1 MQIKK
6 AAVIGGGAMGGS
18 IAHLLTS
25 VGIECFVKD
34 IDQKFVDKAV
44 SISKGVYDKLVAKG
58 KLAVEKAESRQ
69 ALLKGGIE
77 YDIEYM
83 KDVDLIIE
91 AVPEILKLKKQ
102 IFAELDKICPE
113 KTILASNTSSLSLS
127 DIAEEIQRKDRF
139 IGLHFFNPAHVM
151 KLVEVIYDQNT
162 SSETLEEMM
171 KFTTIIDKVA
181 IKCKNAPG
189 FVVNRILI
197 PYMNEALLALMD
209 GSGTMEEIDEAMVK
223 FGMPMGPFTLW
234 DLVGLDVAMHASVSL
249 EEAFGKRTPVPDIL
263 KIMVEK
269 KMFGQKTGKGF
280 YDYSDKSNKT
290 VNIEVEKYLK
300 NLWKENPPADLD
312 FEPERLLAVQAREAL
327 MIAAENV
334 AGAHD
339 IDTGMVYGTNFPTK
353 VAYGPLHWAEE
364 VMGWSNVAD
373 IAHMYTIEVGPER
386 FTLPS
391 SIESLANGG
400 SIFNNCTYEVDSNG
414 VALATVENPPMN
426 VLSVKTVNDISN
438 CMLKAIA
445 DPSVRVI
452 ILTGKG
458 RAFVAGAD
466 INEFQQIMTLG
477 GAKEYSERGQLMTN
491 IIEGSD
497 KPVICAINGF
507 ALGGGLELAMPC
519 HIRIAADSAKLGLPE
534 INLGIIPGFAGTQRL
549 PRIVGKAKGIEMI
562 LTGIPINAQE
572 ALAVGL
578 VNKVVPLALLIE
590 EAKGL
595 ARIIAKKG
603 RISVSSAMAS
613 VMDGHDESFEDG
625 CTIESENFARVK
637 VSADGVEGVDAFLTK
652 RTAKFRDM

>member
-34 IDQKFVDKAV
+34 IDQKFVDKAI
-44 SISKGVYDKLVAKG
+44 SISKGVYDKLVSKG
-58 KLAVEKAESRQ
+58 KIAVDKAELKQ

-77 YDIEYM
+77 YDLEYM

-91 AVPEILKLKKQ
+91 AIPEVLKLKKQ
-102 IFAELDKICPE
+102 IFAELDNICPE
-113 KTILASNTSSLSLS
+113 KTILASNTSSLSLTE
-127 DIAEEIQRKDRF
+127 IAEEIQRKDRF

-162 SSETLEEMM
+162 SDETLEEMM
-171 KFTTIIDKVA
+171 KFATAIDKVA

-209 GSGTMEEIDEAMVK
+209 GSGTMEEIDEAMVE
-223 FGMPMGPFTLW
+223 FGMPMGPFSLW

-249 EEAFGKRTPVPDIL
+249 EEAFGSRTPVPHIL
-263 KIMVEK
+263 KVMVEN

-290 VNIEVEKYLK
+290 ANTEVEKYLK
-300 NLWKENPPADLD
+300 KLWKENPPSGLD

-327 MIAAENV
+327 LIAAEEV

-364 VMGWSNVAD
+364 VMGWSNVGDLAE
-373 IAHMYTIEVGPER
+373 IYATEVGPER

-400 SIFNNCTYEVDSNG
+400 SIFINCTYEVDQYG
-414 VALATVENPPMN
+414 VALVTVENPPMN

-452 ILTGKG
+452 VLTGKG

-466 INEFQQIMTLG
+466 IKEFQQIMTLG

-507 ALGGGLELAMPC
+507 ALGGGLELAMSC

-562 LTGIPINAQE
+562 LTGTPISAQE
-572 ALAVGL
+572 ALDIGL
-578 VNKVVPLALLIE
+578 VNKVVPLASLID

-595 ARIIAKKG
+595 ARILAIKG
-603 RISVSSAMAS
+603 RIAVFSAMTS
-613 VMDGHDESFEDG
+613 VMDGYDESFEDG
-625 CTIESENFARVK
+625 CAIEAENFARVK
-637 VSADGVEGVDAFLTK
+637 VSADAVEGVDAFLTK

>member
-1 MQIKK
+1 MLIKK

-44 SISKGVYDKLVAKG
+44 SISKGVYDKLVSKG
-58 KLAVEKAESRQ
+58 KLAADKAEVKQ
-69 ALLKGGIE
+69 ALLKGDIE
-77 YDIEYM
+77 YDLEYM
-83 KDVDLIIE
+83 KDVDLVIE

-127 DIAEEIQRKDRF
+127 DIAEEINRKDRF

-151 KLVEVIYDQNT
+151 KLVEVIYDHNT
-162 SSETLEEMM
+162 SAETLEEMM
-171 KFTTIIDKVA
+171 KFATTIDKVA

-209 GSGTMEEIDEAMVK
+209 GSGTMEEIDEAMVR
-223 FGMPMGPFTLW
+223 FGMPMGPFSLW
-234 DLVGLDVAMHASVSL
+234 DLVGLDVAIHASTSL
-249 EEAFGKRTPVPDIL
+249 EQAFGSRTPVPEIL
-263 KIMVEK
+263 KVLVEN

-280 YDYSDKSNKT
+280 YDYSDKSNRT
-290 VNIEVEKYLK
+290 ANTEVEKYLNK
-300 NLWKENPPADLD
+300 LWKDNPPAGLD

-327 MIAAENV
+327 LIASEDV

-364 VMGWSNVAD
+364 VMGWSNIAD
-373 IAHMYTIEVGPER
+373 IAEMYGIEVGPER
-386 FTLPS
+386 FTLPA
-391 SIESLANGG
+391 SIDSLANGC
-400 SIFNNCTYEVDSNG
+400 SIFVNCSYEVDKNG
-414 VALATVENPPMN
+414 VALVTVENPPMN
-426 VLSVKTVNDISN
+426 VLSVKTINDISN

-466 INEFQQIMTLG
+466 IKEFQQIMTLG

-562 LTGIPINAQE
+562 LTGTPINAQE

-578 VNKVVPLALLIE
+578 VNKVVPLASLID

-595 ARIIAKKG
+595 ARIISKKG
-603 RISVSSAMAS
+603 RIAVFSALTS
-613 VMDGHDESFEDG
+613 VMEGYDEPFADG
-625 CTIESENFARVK
+625 CAIEAENFARVK
-637 VSADGVEGVDAFLTK
+637 VSADAVEGVDAFLTK

>member
-1 MQIKK
+1 MQIIK

-44 SISKGVYDKLVAKG
+44 DLSKGVYDKLVAKG
-58 KLAVEKAESRQ
+58 KLAADKAEKKQ
-69 ALLKGGIE
+69 GLLKGGIQ
-77 YDIEYM
+77 YDLEYM
-83 KDVDLIIE
+83 KDVDLVIE

-102 IFAELDKICPE
+102 IFAELDRICPG
-113 KTILASNTSSLSLS
+113 KTILASNTSSLSLT
-127 DIAEEIQRKDRF
+127 DIAEDIKRKDRF

-151 KLVEVIYDQNT
+151 KLIEVIYDTNT
-162 SSETLEEMM
+162 SAETLEDMM
-171 KFTTIIDKVA
+171 KFATMIDKVA

-209 GSGTMEEIDEAMVK
+209 GSGTMQEIDEAMVE

-263 KIMVEK
+263 KIIVDK

-290 VNIEVEKYLK
+290 VNAEVDKYLK
-300 NLWKENPPADLD
+300 KLWKENPPDSLD
-312 FEPERLLAVQAREAL
+312 FEPERLLAVQVREAL
-327 MIAAENV
+327 MIAEEGI
-334 AGAHD
+334 AGSHD

-364 VMGWSNVAD
+364 IAGWSNIAD
-373 IAHMYTIEVGPER
+373 ISEMYAIETSPER

-391 SIESLANGG
+391 SIDKLGNGG
-400 SIFNNCTYEVDSNG
+400 SIFVNCTYEVDKDG
-414 VALATVENPPMN
+414 IALVTVENPPMN
-426 VLSVKTVNDISN
+426 VLSVKTINDISN

-452 ILTGKG
+452 VLTGKG

-466 INEFQQIMTLG
+466 IKEFQQIVTLG

-507 ALGGGLELAMPC
+507 ALGGGLEIAMPC
-519 HIRIAADSAKLGLPE
+519 HIRIAADSARLGLPE

-549 PRIVGKAKGIEMI
+549 PRIVGKAKGLEMI
-562 LTGIPINAQE
+562 LTGSPVNAQE
-572 ALAVGL
+572 ALSIGL
-578 VNKVVPLALLIE
+578 VNKVVPMASLID

-603 RISVSSAMAS
+603 RIAVSSAMTS
-613 VMDGHDESFEDG
+613 VMDGYQESFEDG
-625 CTIESENFARVK
+625 CEIEAENFARVK
-637 VSADGVEGVDAFLTK
+637 VSADAVEGVDAFLTK